1 MQVVR
6 TLEEAL
12 APCVDLV
19 FTTGRAVDG
28 LPLLTPRE
36 TASRLLESARSGEVA
51 IVFGD
56 EVRGLT
62 NEQLRKAPAIAT
74 IPTVEKASL
83 NLAQSV
89 LVFAYEVM
97 LARGN
102 GKAGQELPHGA
113 SADIKPI
120 STDINST
127 RDIEP
132 AEIASPPDPAAPGS
146 ELAEEK
152 LLHLLRENSR
162 KLLLET
168 GFLNKQKPDVILDEL
183 NRMLRRAK
191 PTRREVELLIGAV
204 AQVSRNR

>member
-1 MQVVR
+1 M
-6 TLEEAL
+6 
-12 APCVDLV
+12 
-19 FTTGRAVDG
+19 
-28 LPLLTPRE
+28 
-36 TASRLLESARSGEVA
+36 
-51 IVFGD
+51 VFGD

-62 NEQLRKAPAIAT
+62 NEQLRRAPAIAT

-102 GKAGQELPHGA
+102 GKAGQELPRGA

-120 STDINST
+120 PADNSSN
-127 RDIEP
+127 RNIQAAEASIQIET
-132 AEIASPPDPAAPGS
+132 IAPDA

-152 LLHLLRENSR
+152 LLHLLRENAR

-183 NRMLRRAK
+183 NRMLRRAR
-191 PTRREVELLIGAV
+191 PTRREAELLIGAV